1 VWNLFC
7 FSHHIYRDQSFV
19 MFVHPASQIIINDDG
34 GGGGGG
40 DSHNDPRV
48 PNTPQNA

>member
-1 VWNLFC
+1 
-7 FSHHIYRDQSFV
+7 